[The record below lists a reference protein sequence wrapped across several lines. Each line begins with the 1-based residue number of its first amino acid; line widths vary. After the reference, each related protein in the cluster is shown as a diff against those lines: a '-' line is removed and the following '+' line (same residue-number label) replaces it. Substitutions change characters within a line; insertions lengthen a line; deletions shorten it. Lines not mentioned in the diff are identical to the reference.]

1 MLGQIDTMVK
11 NKKPYQNSDKVFFL
25 GSKRGSKLCNY
36 LKFTLFL
43 SGGRTIVQ
51 MLVFISSG
59 DSSWKDCWYLKNCS
73 ELLPCIYYF

>member
-43 SGGRTIVQ
+43 SGWQNYSAEVS
-51 MLVFISSG
+51 FN
-59 DSSWKDCWYLKNCS
+59 YLRRLFVEVLLDLKKCS

>member
-43 SGGRTIVQ
+43 SGWQNYSADVG
-51 MLVFISSG
+51 L
-59 DSSWKDCWYLKNCS
+59 Y
-73 ELLPCIYYF
+73 